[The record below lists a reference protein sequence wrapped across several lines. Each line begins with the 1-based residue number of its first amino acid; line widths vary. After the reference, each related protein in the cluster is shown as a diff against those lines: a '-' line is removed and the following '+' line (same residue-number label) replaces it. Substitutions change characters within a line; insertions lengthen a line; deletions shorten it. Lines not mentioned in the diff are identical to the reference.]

1 MRFHQRVRPAHPRSV
16 LVGWGALSPQ
26 IPGPPSTCSL
36 CRRSRN
42 RERKRGP
49 KTGPRARDGWRV
61 HACLPTSRPAT
72 TASGLARVRSA
83 ECSQSRSG
91 SRCVCSRVWH
101 MRHAHAQAH
110 LNLEPRLRRVQRQA
124 HSRRCAVVSTK
135 QSMAAQA
142 GAARIGRRRIG
153 WSIHILSTR
162 S

>member
-26 IPGPPSTCSL
+26 IPGPASLAPCATGLATVNGNVARRLARGRETAGVSTLVSQPADL
-36 CRRSRN
+36 Q
-42 RERKRGP
+42 
-49 KTGPRARDGWRV
+49 PRQADS
-61 HACLPTSRPAT
+61 H
-72 TASGLARVRSA
+72 ASGLLSAASHGRVR
-83 ECSQSRSG
+83 G
-91 SRCVCSRVWH
+91 VCVVVCGKSVT
-101 MRHAHAQAH
+101 HAQAH
-110 LNLEPRLRRVQRQA
+110 LRLEPRLRRVQRQA